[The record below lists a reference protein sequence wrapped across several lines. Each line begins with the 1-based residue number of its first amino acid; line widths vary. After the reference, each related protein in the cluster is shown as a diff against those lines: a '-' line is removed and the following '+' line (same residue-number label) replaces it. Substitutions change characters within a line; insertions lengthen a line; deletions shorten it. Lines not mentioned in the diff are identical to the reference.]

1 MSITRTMFLVT
12 AVSCAVAAAHAVAE
26 EKKTDAKGE
35 NKLVGTWKLV
45 SAKYGGN
52 EFKFPEGQ
60 TMVKH
65 VTPTQFMWATY
76 NQDGKVTRAAGGR
89 YTLQGEDYA
98 ETPEYGI
105 GSDFDMIKGKA
116 HTFKWKIDGNKWHH
130 NGKLSNGVTIEE
142 VWERVQKK

>member
-1 MSITRTMFLVT
+1 MSITRVVFLAV
-12 AVSCAVAAAHAVAE
+12 AVSFGVAATHAVAE
-26 EKKTDAKGE
+26 EPKSEAKAD

-45 SAKYGGN
+45 SAKYSGT
-52 EFKFPEGQ
+52 EAKFPVRT

-65 VTPTQFMWATY
+65 VTLTQFMWATY